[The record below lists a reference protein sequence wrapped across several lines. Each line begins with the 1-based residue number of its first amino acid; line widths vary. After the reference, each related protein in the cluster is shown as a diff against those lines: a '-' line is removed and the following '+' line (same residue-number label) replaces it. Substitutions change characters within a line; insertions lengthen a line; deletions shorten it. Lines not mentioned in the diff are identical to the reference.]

1 MKFQKFFIPVIIV
14 IAIFAFISLDG
25 FYTVGE
31 QEQAVITMFGNIVR
45 TDTAGLYFKIPFL
58 QQVQIVDITTHGTSI
73 GYETDK
79 TFRNVV
85 KEDESVMITSDFNF
99 VNIDFYLE
107 YKVSDPVAYLYNS
120 EAPESIL
127 RNMLLSCIRGTV
139 ADYPVDEVITTG
151 KNQIQV
157 SVREKLT
164 EMLRESNIGL
174 QCVNLTVQDA
184 EPPTEKII
192 QAFKE
197 VETARQ
203 ARETVINSAKK
214 YRSEQIP
221 KAEAEYAA
229 LFKFGKIISVTDNP
243 GIKYKTPGI
252 HTVRYI
258 SKKLHLYDIPRSG
271 VITKDKKSM
280 IADNY
285 VTWKVIDPV
294 KYIQTLNAIE
304 ARARERIEAAVYNA
318 IKNVISSMTQDE
330 VIEARGGKLSTK
342 IAEDSNS
349 DIGIYGIAII
359 QTEVKALDLPND
371 NKSAVY
377 ERMISE
383 RQNIAA
389 SYTAEGNSEAQKI
402 RNSTDREVAIKI
414 AEAKQSADVLIAE
427 GEAQY
432 MKILQSAYDTPEKS
446 EFYNFLRSLDALK
459 KSFTGKGEKIIILD
473 KNSEIGKLIYG
484 FRE

>member
-1 MKFQKFFIPVIIV
+1 MRTQKFFATFLII
-14 IAIFAFISLDG
+14 IALIAFMILDG

-45 TDTAGLYFKIPFL
+45 TDTAGLYFKLPFI
-58 QQVQIVDITTHGTSI
+58 QQVNIVDMTTHGTGI

-120 EAPESIL
+120 DNPENIL

-151 KNQIQV
+151 KNQIQT

-203 ARETVINSAKK
+203 ARETMVNSAKK
-214 YRSEQIP
+214 YQSEQIP
-221 KAEAEYAA
+221 LA
-229 LFKFGKIISVTDNP
+229 
-243 GIKYKTPGI
+243 
-252 HTVRYI
+252 
-258 SKKLHLYDIPRSG
+258 
-271 VITKDKKSM
+271 
-280 IADNY
+280 
-285 VTWKVIDPV
+285 
-294 KYIQTLNAIE
+294 E
-304 ARARERIEAAVYNA
+304 ARAD
-318 IKNVISSMTQDE
+318 Q
-330 VIEARGGKLSTK
+330 
-342 IAEDSNS
+342 
-349 DIGIYGIAII
+349 II
-359 QTEVKALDLPND
+359 QRAEAV
-371 NKSAVY
+371 KSA
-377 ERMISE
+377 R
-383 RQNIAA
+383 
-389 SYTAEGNSEAQKI
+389 
-402 RNSTDREVAIKI
+402 I
-414 AEAKQSADVLIAE
+414 AEANGQTARFNNMFEEYKTYPLITKQRLFFEALEEVLPDAKVIITD
-427 GEAQY
+427 GT
-432 MKILQSAYDTPEKS
+432 SEK
-446 EFYNFLRSLDALK
+446 LLP
-459 KSFTGKGEKIIILD
+459 LD
-473 KNSEIGKLIYG
+473 K
-484 FRE
+484 F

>member
-1 MKFQKFFIPVIIV
+1 MMKLRKFFIPVIIV
-14 IAIFAFISLDG
+14 VAIFAFVSLDG

-58 QQVQIVDITTHGTSI
+58 QQAQIVDMTTHGTSI

-164 EMLRESNIGL
+164 EMLRESDIGL

-221 KAEAEYAA
+221 KAEAEAD
-229 LFKFGKIISVTDNP
+229 KIIQKAEAV
-243 GIKYKTPGI
+243 
-252 HTVRYI
+252 
-258 SKKLHLYDIPRSG
+258 
-271 VITKDKKSM
+271 KSS
-280 IADNY
+280 
-285 VTWKVIDPV
+285 
-294 KYIQTLNAIE
+294 
-304 ARARERIEAAVYNA
+304 R
-318 IKNVISSMTQDE
+318 
-330 VIEARGGKLSTK
+330 
-342 IAEDSNS
+342 
-349 DIGIYGIAII
+349 
-359 QTEVKALDLPND
+359 
-371 NKSAVY
+371 
-377 ERMISE
+377 
-383 RQNIAA
+383 
-389 SYTAEGNSEAQKI
+389 
-402 RNSTDREVAIKI
+402 I
-414 AEAKQSADVLIAE
+414 AEANGQTARFNNMYEEYKTYPLITKQRLFY
-427 GEAQY
+427 EAIEE
-432 MKILQSAYDTPEKS
+432 ILPNAKVIITDGKS
-446 EFYNFLRSLDALK
+446 EQLMPLNKF
-459 KSFTGKGEKIIILD
+459 
-473 KNSEIGKLIYG
+473 
-484 FRE
+484 